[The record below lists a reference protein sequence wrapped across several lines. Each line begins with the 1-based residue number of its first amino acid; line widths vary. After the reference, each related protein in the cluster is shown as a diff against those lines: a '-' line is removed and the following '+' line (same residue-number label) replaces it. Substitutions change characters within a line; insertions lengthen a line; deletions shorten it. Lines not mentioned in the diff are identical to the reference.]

1 MHIQLDRCPNC
12 GQLYNSTA
20 GCLCHCGTSL
30 PARPAPAP
38 VAAPQGWQCPGC
50 SRYLSPYVNTC
61 PHCLPAAPH
70 YTITW
75 YTPPPH
81 EWCGSESIT
90 VASDDEDRQPYRI
103 Y

>member
-20 GCLCHCGTSL
+20 GCVCRCGTSP
-30 PARPAPAP
+30 PAKATP

-75 YTPPPH
+75 YTPPPN
-81 EWCGSESIT
+81 ERSGSGSIT
-90 VASDDEDRQPYRI
+90 VSSDDEDRQPYRI